1 MNQLKQITIPDIPD
15 LVPKI
20 DLATISGPYT
30 SDCLIDAEN
39 DLEATMH
46 WLTLYG
52 AKKTTFKSYRRE
64 SMRFLLWCVYEIGKT
79 LKDLKID
86 DLQSYFNFLQNPP
99 KAWMASQINTLDH
112 IDGCFLKG
120 ISAKSA
126 KYSITVVNSLLN
138 YLVEAN
144 YLKNNPLK
152 LAKKAMSFAQQDN
165 SRKYEVWSK
174 ILAED
179 EWSAILQTMNAMPS
193 STASEID
200 LKMRTKFLF
209 ALLYFLGLRINEVVT
224 HCWGD
229 FKLKD
234 GLWWMVVNGKGDK
247 LGHIP
252 VNDELLNYIKEYR
265 LYLELEPFPQE
276 YEKENLII
284 SKYNRKP
291 YKIVSLYYLIKS
303 IGNIAASYFP
313 DNPLKQEKL
322 KKLSPHSLRHLSAS
336 HQAGLGIPMN
346 MIKDN
351 LRHASI
357 NTTQIYV
364 HSDDIARHNAIQ
376 QLVIEPLLQANNL
389 KKEEKTILDI
399 TIEKCSAMNIEN
411 AFTAFVKAIEETV
424 FKNISFKPF
433 KNIIELLTEVVGV
446 KKFGSK
452 MVFCY
457 EINSYVNENLL
468 SIVKSS
474 ILREAEVRL
483 LSVNVT
489 FSRK

>member
-1 MNQLKQITIPDIPD
+1 MSQIKQISIPHIPD

-20 DLATISGPYT
+20 DLATIGGACAG
-30 SDCLIDAEN
+30 DCLIHAKN
-39 DLEATMH
+39 DLEATAH
-46 WLTLYG
+46 WLALYE

-64 SMRFLLWCVYEIGKT
+64 SVRFLLWCIYEIGKP

-99 KAWMASQINTLDH
+99 KAWMASQINALDH
-112 IDGCFLKG
+112 VDGCFLKG

-126 KYSITVVNSLLN
+126 KYSITIVNSLLN

-152 LAKKAMSFAQQDN
+152 LAKKSMSFAKQDN

-179 EWSAILQTMNAMPS
+179 EWAAILQAINAMPS
-193 STASEID
+193 NTHHEID

-234 GLWWMVVNGKGDK
+234 GLWWMVVTGKGDK

-276 YEKENLII
+276 YEKENFII
-284 SKYNRKP
+284 SKYSRKP
-291 YKIVSLYYLIKS
+291 YKIRTLYNLVKS
-303 IGNIAASYFP
+303 IGEVAASYFP
-313 DNPLKQEKL
+313 EQPLKQEKL
-322 KKLSPHSLRHLSAS
+322 RDFSPHSLRHLSAS

-364 HSDDIARHNAIQ
+364 HSDDLARHNAIQ
-376 QLVIEPLLQANNL
+376 QLAIESLQEDGLQN
-389 KKEEKTILDI
+389 EEKSILKI
-399 TIEKCSAMNIEN
+399 TIEKINSINIEN
-411 AFTAFVKAIEETV
+411 SFVEFVKAIEGV
-424 FKNISFKPF
+424 AFKNIKFIPVNSLK
-433 KNIIELLTEVVGV
+433 KLLKEAALLKRIGNNLI
-446 KKFGSK
+446 
-452 MVFCY
+452 FCY
-457 EINSYVNENLL
+457 EIDSRIKENSA
-468 SIVKSS
+468 SIVKS
-474 ILREAEVRL
+474 IAREADIRL
-483 LSVNVT
+483 LTVSVK
-489 FSRK
+489 FD